1 MAHVDAVYLSA
12 GMLLQLPADIQRLIF
27 KQPCLGSRE
36 LSSLEATSRAVRSL
50 VDEDVWR
57 QALLRTALRVRGWA
71 LCDRALLGV
80 RVCALRAAT
89 RGIERSV
96 GPVDGRRAHGGRRK
110 TGVARARV
118 TGGAPFLPYLA
129 APAQLAA
136 ALTAHAPSAA
146 ASEAGENE
154 EEDVGHFSLGA
165 ASLQCLRVRGHEV
178 RYVGTALGGDRAVRG
193 GLPLPQHRHMSL
205 RAVSPLRLVA
215 DEVLVAYF
223 EVTIW
228 PRGGGAAELE
238 WLPQSDCVAV
248 GLGSRD
254 FPLDG
259 RRGGGLREG
268 RVGTRSGRRWP
279 PAE

>member
-1 MAHVDAVYLSA
+1 M
-12 GMLLQLPADIQRLIF
+12 
-27 KQPCLGSRE
+27 
-36 LSSLEATSRAVRSL
+36 
-50 VDEDVWR
+50 
-57 QALLRTALRVRGWA
+57 
-71 LCDRALLGV
+71 
-80 RVCALRAAT
+80 
-89 RGIERSV
+89 
-96 GPVDGRRAHGGRRK
+96 
-110 TGVARARV
+110 
-118 TGGAPFLPYLA
+118 
-129 APAQLAA
+129 
-136 ALTAHAPSAA
+136 
-146 ASEAGENE
+146 
-154 EEDVGHFSLGA
+154 
-165 ASLQCLRVRGHEV
+165 QCLRVRGHEV

-205 RAVSPLRLVA
+205 RAVSPLRFVA
-215 DEVLVAYF
+215 DEGLVAYF

-228 PRGGGAAELE
+228 PRGGSAAEPE